1 MAFSFSTT
9 KKTDGPDQP
18 PALPTAPAA
27 AASGPT
33 PTPRPRPAAVRP
45 VDRTQPSMIGADVT
59 IIGDLISDGEL
70 QIDGEVHG
78 DLHGTHV
85 VVGEKARIAG
95 GIAAEE
101 VVVRGWVEGA
111 IRGRKIMLQSSS
123 HVEGDVH
130 HNQLAIEQGAYF
142 EGKSRRTEDPLAGVE
157 RPALTAKP
165 IAAE

>member
-9 KKTDGPDQP
+9 KKTDEPDQP
-18 PALPTAPAA
+18 PALPVSPAA
-27 AASGPT
+27 AASGAA
-33 PTPRPRPAAVRP
+33 TPRPRPAAVRP
-45 VDRTQPSMIGADVT
+45 VDRTQPSMIGPDVT
-59 IIGDLISDGEL
+59 IIGDLISDGEV

-78 DLHGTHV
+78 DLHGTHI
-85 VVGEKARIAG
+85 VVGERARIAG

-142 EGKSRRTEDPLAGVE
+142 EGKSRRTEDPLAGVK